1 MFEESS
7 CHSLMFR
14 SLQEVLLISHSVH
27 HTNRL
32 VYSMC
37 MIQFALLG
45 VSHSCRCFSTLVS
58 LNAQRSN
65 HSKMYLNYCKCIA
78 CHLPGSYAINI
89 YYLCSRRGSYAHRS
103 QISQVLT
110 RLLDLLTGIVTT
122 NASSHM
128 VLDTLEHAL
137 WSRSSHG

>member
-1 MFEESS
+1 
-7 CHSLMFR
+7 
-14 SLQEVLLISHSVH
+14 
-27 HTNRL
+27 
-32 VYSMC
+32 MC
-37 MIQFALLG
+37 MIQFALLD

-110 RLLDLLTGIVTT
+110 RLLDLLIYLLVYYRYRDDERTFAHDARHARACTLVEIIARIKAGP
-122 NASSHM
+122 NACGTFNCHC
-128 VLDTLEHAL
+128 LLLIHP
-137 WSRSSHG
+137 

>member
-45 VSHSCRCFSTLVS
+45 VSHSCRWFSILVS
-58 LNAQRSN
+58 QNAHRLNRS
-65 HSKMYLNYCKCIA
+65 KKYLNYCKCIA
-78 CHLPGSYAINI
+78 RHLPGSYAINI
-89 YYLCSRRGSYAHRS
+89 YAVVAAHMAHRS

-110 RLLDLLTGIVTT
+110 RLLDLLTGVVTA
-122 NASSHM
+122 NAPSHM